1 MRLIIGMI
9 GGGDIRLALKI
20 PDNIQVAFKKNER
33 ILRGGYTFAHF
44 SLLCVEF
51 QRFKL
56 SAPPPYKSYFYRLTS
71 RGRCTLCYLLAF
83 NTLYP

>member
-1 MRLIIGMI
+1 MFCCKKYNAVDYRHDRGF
-9 GGGDIRLALKI
+9 DIRLALKI

-51 QRFKL
+51 Q
-56 SAPPPYKSYFYRLTS
+56 
-71 RGRCTLCYLLAF
+71 
-83 NTLYP
+83 